1 MATIIRQAYIDKIEK
16 YLGKETIIVLVGQR
30 RVGKSYMM
38 KTVRDQK
45 ASNPDNNIIY
55 IDKEKREFDSI
66 RNYQDLNQYID
77 EHFVASKHNYIL
89 IDEIQDIT
97 EFERSIRSFRT
108 EPNTDII
115 ITGSNAKMLS
125 NELST
130 LIGGRYKEIYI
141 QSLSYKEFL
150 VFHQLPDNDDSLA
163 KYIQYGGLPG
173 LAKIGLEE
181 DDAREYQMDIFHTV
195 LLKNVIMRNRIR
207 NVPFLENLVRFLAD
221 NTGKLIS
228 ANSIAKYMKSQGES
242 ITSTVIIN
250 YISFLCEAYILHKVN
265 RFDIHGKRIF
275 ETNDKFYFEDN
286 GIRNA
291 LAGGTREGDIEKVI
305 ENIIYQHLI
314 RLGYQVYVG
323 QLQAGEIDFV
333 CTKPDGQRIYVQAS
347 YIIADMA
354 TREREFGNLRAINDN
369 YPKYV
374 ISMTPLLT
382 RNDDNGITHL
392 HLRKFLKEGL
402 SGTRCKST
410 KFQTDMQIILRKRPS
425 LPLLK
430 QIKKKRA
437 YLVRANTETFANFA
451 NEK

>member
-1 MATIIRQAYIDKIEK
+1 M
-16 YLGKETIIVLVGQR
+16 
-30 RVGKSYMM
+30 
-38 KTVRDQK
+38 
-45 ASNPDNNIIY
+45 
-55 IDKEKREFDSI
+55 
-66 RNYQDLNQYID
+66 
-77 EHFVASKHNYIL
+77 
-89 IDEIQDIT
+89 
-97 EFERSIRSFRT
+97 
-108 EPNTDII
+108 
-115 ITGSNAKMLS
+115 
-125 NELST
+125 
-130 LIGGRYKEIYI
+130 
-141 QSLSYKEFL
+141 
-150 VFHQLPDNDDSLA
+150 
-163 KYIQYGGLPG
+163 
-173 LAKIGLEE
+173 EE

-195 LLKNVIMRNRIR
+195 LLKDVIMRNRIR

-333 CTKPDGQRIYVQAS
+333 CTKPDGQCIYVQAS
-347 YIIADMA
+347 YIIADMS
-354 TREREFGNLRAINDN
+354 TREREFGHLRAINDN

-402 SGTRCKST
+402 
-410 KFQTDMQIILRKRPS
+410 
-425 LPLLK
+425 
-430 QIKKKRA
+430 
-437 YLVRANTETFANFA
+437 
-451 NEK
+451 

>member
-1 MATIIRQAYIDKIEK
+1 MATIIRQAYINKIEK

-141 QSLSYKEFL
+141 QSLSYEEFL

-402 SGTRCKST
+402 
-410 KFQTDMQIILRKRPS
+410 
-425 LPLLK
+425 
-430 QIKKKRA
+430 
-437 YLVRANTETFANFA
+437 
-451 NEK
+451 

>member
-141 QSLSYKEFL
+141 QSLSYEEFL

-323 QLQAGEIDFV
+323 QLQAGEIDFA

-392 HLRKFLKEGL
+392 HLRKFLKEG
-402 SGTRCKST
+402 
-410 KFQTDMQIILRKRPS
+410 
-425 LPLLK
+425 
-430 QIKKKRA
+430 
-437 YLVRANTETFANFA
+437 V
-451 NEK
+451 

>member
-45 ASNPDNNIIY
+45 TSNPDNNIIY

-141 QSLSYKEFL
+141 QSLSYEEFL

-195 LLKNVIMRNRIR
+195 LLKDVIMRNQIR

-382 RNDDNGITHL
+382 HNDDNGITHL
-392 HLRKFLKEGL
+392 HLRKFLKEG
-402 SGTRCKST
+402 
-410 KFQTDMQIILRKRPS
+410 F
-425 LPLLK
+425 
-430 QIKKKRA
+430 
-437 YLVRANTETFANFA
+437 
-451 NEK
+451 

>member
-141 QSLSYKEFL
+141 QSLSYEEFL

-195 LLKNVIMRNRIR
+195 LLKDVIMRNQIR

-221 NTGKLIS
+221 NTGNLIS

-402 SGTRCKST
+402 
-410 KFQTDMQIILRKRPS
+410 
-425 LPLLK
+425 
-430 QIKKKRA
+430 
-437 YLVRANTETFANFA
+437 
-451 NEK
+451 

>member
-55 IDKEKREFDSI
+55 IDKEKREFDCI

-141 QSLSYKEFL
+141 QSLSYEEFL

-195 LLKNVIMRNRIR
+195 LLKDVIMRNRIR

-354 TREREFGNLRAINDN
+354 TRERVFGNLRAINDN

-392 HLRKFLKEGL
+392 HLRKFLKEG
-402 SGTRCKST
+402 
-410 KFQTDMQIILRKRPS
+410 F
-425 LPLLK
+425 
-430 QIKKKRA
+430 
-437 YLVRANTETFANFA
+437 
-451 NEK
+451 